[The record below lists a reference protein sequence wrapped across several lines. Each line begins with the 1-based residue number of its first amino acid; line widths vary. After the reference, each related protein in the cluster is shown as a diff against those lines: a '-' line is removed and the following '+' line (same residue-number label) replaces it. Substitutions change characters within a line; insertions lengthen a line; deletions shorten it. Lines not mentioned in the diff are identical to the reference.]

1 MTCAYSR
8 HIPANKHHR
17 FVIVLTLDFESHQII
32 IITALLRARE
42 GMGPV
47 ISRQPHQVV
56 KVPIPTGI
64 SHSPADEV
72 LCLSARGRGAFFM
85 ADYTIR
91 SIFIYQEKRK

>member
-17 FVIVLTLDFESHQII
+17 FVIVLTLDFKSHQII
-32 IITALLRARE
+32 ISTALLRARE

-47 ISRQPHQVV
+47 ISRQPHPVV

-72 LCLSARGRGAFFM
+72 GWSLCARQRGFF
-85 ADYTIR
+85 YG
-91 SIFIYQEKRK
+91 